1 MRDPS
6 RRRVWFARSTGLRS
20 LLRITLVRAVRPT
33 IYSCDLSNRPDPGR
47 GSRQPGGRVQ
57 KSLLARGGREHSVR
71 PGGRRQAYALGVL
84 LHVRLL
90 EYFWHLGI
98 LARCAVRFFIFHP
111 AVSSAQVLD
120 VGALGWSDPSR
131 QPHAQGR
138 GAKKRT
144 QRAGRLDRA
153 TRSNFKP
160 YGGAR
165 SQGHDTGLR
174 GLAGCT
180 PSAPTSPLRASSY
193 RPVALP
199 VPRNL
204 CVARACSDH
213 LLCAVCTQAESVQ
226 VRRSSHEV

>member
-1 MRDPS
+1 M
-6 RRRVWFARSTGLRS
+6 
-20 LLRITLVRAVRPT
+20 
-33 IYSCDLSNRPDPGR
+33 
-47 GSRQPGGRVQ
+47 
-57 KSLLARGGREHSVR
+57 
-71 PGGRRQAYALGVL
+71 
-84 LHVRLL
+84 
-90 EYFWHLGI
+90 GI

-204 CVARACSDH
+204 CSRVPVPTICCVLCARRLRECSSAEEQSRGLSGRERAAIKQKVACFVRPKGRRFDQLGH
-213 LLCAVCTQAESVQ
+213 LLRNLLPTN
-226 VRRSSHEV
+226 